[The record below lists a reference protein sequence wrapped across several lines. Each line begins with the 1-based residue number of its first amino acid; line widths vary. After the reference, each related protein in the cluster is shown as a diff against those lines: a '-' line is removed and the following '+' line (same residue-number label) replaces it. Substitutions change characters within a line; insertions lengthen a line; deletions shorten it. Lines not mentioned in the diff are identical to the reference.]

1 MAQGS
6 ARSVAGRGAGAT
18 AAAPRPSPDASHQTE
33 VRVRFGETD
42 LMGIAHHASY
52 VSYFEVGRVEWL
64 RRRGITPL
72 AWAEQGVHMA
82 VVQLSL
88 RYASPARFD
97 DLLSVTTTLESA
109 DIVTVTF
116 VYDIRRSG
124 ALVAE
129 GSTRLACV
137 DGRQKLQRLP
147 PHALA
152 ALLEP
157 PNREGGPTT

>member
-1 MAQGS
+1 MARDP
-6 ARSVAGRGAGAT
+6 ARGVAGQGAGAT
-18 AAAPRPSPDASHQTE
+18 AAATPPPPGASHQTE

-52 VSYFEVGRVEWL
+52 VGYFEVGRVEWL
-64 RRRGITPL
+64 RQRSITPL
-72 AWAEQGVHMA
+72 AWAEQGVQMA
-82 VVQLSL
+82 VVQLSV

-97 DLLSVTTTLESA
+97 DLLSVTTTLESV
-109 DIVTVTF
+109 DIVTVNF
-116 VYDIRRSG
+116 VYEIRRSG

-147 PHALA
+147 PHALE
-152 ALLEP
+152 ALLKS
-157 PNREGGPTT
+157 PNREGGSTT